1 MARSTRA
8 CGPDMVGETGPLR
21 ATIVAPV
28 ARGRRTRT
36 PGGDALRRL
45 AANKMGMVG
54 GIIVLFFIFLAFF
67 GQALAPQ
74 DALLQD
80 LNRIAEPPSVQNWFG
95 TDELGRDF
103 FSRIL
108 AGARTALLVAALVT
122 LISAAIGTVVGLI
135 SAYTGGLV
143 DGILMR
149 IADVLLAFPP
159 FLLAAFLNAT
169 LRSPVEERLKGLS
182 TLTGIAVFGSKEVI
196 DFIVVFGGLAIVG
209 WSGYARLIRS
219 QVLSL
224 REREFVEAARA
235 IGAPARAIL
244 FRHILPNSIAP
255 IIIAVSVNFGNA
267 ILAESALSYLGVG
280 VQPPTP
286 SWGQMINANLDQW
299 RYYPHLVLVPGGVLT
314 LLILGFNF
322 FGDGVADALNP
333 RTSRK

>member
-1 MARSTRA
+1 MRSPSRA
-8 CGPDMVGETGPLR
+8 
-21 ATIVAPV
+21 
-28 ARGRRTRT
+28 
-36 PGGDALRRL
+36 ALRRL
-45 AANKMGMVG
+45 AANRMAIVG
-54 GIIVLFFIFLAFF
+54 GLIVLFFVFLALF
-67 GQALAPQ
+67 GEALAPQ

-80 LNRIAEPPSVQNWFG
+80 LNRVSEPPSAQNWFG

-103 FSRIL
+103 FSRIM
-108 AGARTALLVAALVT
+108 AGARTALLVAGLVT
-122 LISAAIGTVVGLI
+122 LISATLGTLIGLV
-135 SAYTGGLV
+135 SAYARGWV
-143 DGILMR
+143 DAVCMR

-169 LRSPVEERLKGLS
+169 LRSPVERRLTSLAS
-182 TLTGIAVFGSKEVI
+182 VTGIAALGSKEVI
-196 DFIVVFGGLAIVG
+196 DFIVVFGGLAVVG

-224 REREFVEAARA
+224 REREFVEAARS
-235 IGAPARAIL
+235 IGAPARTIL
-244 FRHILPNSIAP
+244 FRHILPNSFAP

-267 ILAESALSYLGVG
+267 ILSESALSYLGVG

-333 RTSRK
+333 RQSKR

>member
-1 MARSTRA
+1 MAQGKMRS
-8 CGPDMVGETGPLR
+8 P
-21 ATIVAPV
+21 
-28 ARGRRTRT
+28 GR
-36 PGGDALRRL
+36 DALRRL
-45 AANKMGMVG
+45 LANKMAVVG
-54 GIIVLFFIFLAFF
+54 GVIVLFFVFLAIF

-74 DALLQD
+74 NALLQD
-80 LNRIAEPPSVQNWFG
+80 LTRISEAPSRDHWFG

-103 FSRIL
+103 FSRIM
-108 AGARTALLVAALVT
+108 AGARTALLVATLVT
-122 LISAAIGTVVGLI
+122 LIAAGMGVLIGLV
-135 SAYTGGLV
+135 SAYAGGWV
-143 DGILMR
+143 DSILMR
-149 IADVLLAFPP
+149 TADVLLAFPT

-169 LRSPVEERLKGLS
+169 LRPPIARRLGGIAS
-182 TLTGIAVFGSKEVI
+182 ATGIKAIGSKEVI
-196 DFIVVFGGLAIVG
+196 DFIVVFGALAFVS

-235 IGAPARAIL
+235 MGARPTAIL

-255 IIIAVSVNFGNA
+255 IIVAVSVSFGNA

-286 SWGQMINANLDQW
+286 SWGQMIFANLDQW

-333 RTSRK
+333 RQSSR

>member
-1 MARSTRA
+1 MSSETTQQRGQPAISRSAGLAQGKMRS
-8 CGPDMVGETGPLR
+8 P
-21 ATIVAPV
+21 
-28 ARGRRTRT
+28 GR
-36 PGGDALRRL
+36 DALRRL
-45 AANKMGMVG
+45 VANRMALFG
-54 GIIVLFFIFLAFF
+54 GTIVLFFVFLAIF

-74 DALLQD
+74 NALLQD
-80 LNRIAEPPSVQNWFG
+80 LARISEPPSRDHWFG

-103 FSRIL
+103 FSRIM
-108 AGARTALLVAALVT
+108 AGARTALLVATLVT
-122 LISAAIGTVVGLI
+122 LIAAGMGVLVGLV
-135 SAYTGGLV
+135 SAYARGWADSL
-143 DGILMR
+143 LMR
-149 IADVLLAFPP
+149 TADVLLAFPT

-169 LRSPVEERLKGLS
+169 LRPPIARRLGGLA
-182 TLTGIAVFGSKEVI
+182 TATGIKAIGSKEVI
-196 DFIVVFGGLAIVG
+196 DFIVVFGALAFVS

-235 IGAPARAIL
+235 MGARPTTIL

-255 IIIAVSVNFGNA
+255 IIVAVSVNFGNA

-286 SWGQMINANLDQW
+286 SWGQMIFANLDQW

-333 RTSRK
+333 RQSRR

>member
-1 MARSTRA
+1 MNT
-8 CGPDMVGETGPLR
+8 ETGRAVSAAALR
-21 ATIVAPV
+21 ADPLQ
-28 ARGRRTRT
+28 RGGLRS
-36 PGGDALRRL
+36 PGRDALRRL
-45 AANKMGMVG
+45 LANRMALVG
-54 GIIVLFFIFLAFF
+54 GAIVLLFVLMALF
-67 GQALAPQ
+67 GGALAPQ

-80 LNRIAEPPSVQNWFG
+80 LNRVAEPPSRANWLG

-108 AGARTALLVAALVT
+108 AGARTALLVATLVT
-122 LISAAIGTVVGLI
+122 LIAAGLGTLVGLV
-135 SAYTGGLV
+135 SAYARGWV
-143 DGILMR
+143 DGLLMR
-149 IADVLLAFPP
+149 LADILLAFPT

-169 LRSPVEERLKGLS
+169 MRPPVERRLRGLS
-182 TLTGIAVFGSKEVI
+182 SLTGITALSSKEVI
-196 DFIVVFGGLAIVG
+196 DFIVVFGALAFVS

-235 IGAPARAIL
+235 IGAPTRTII

-255 IIIAVSVNFGNA
+255 IIVAVSVNFGNA

-299 RYYPHLVLVPGGVLT
+299 RYYPHLVLAPGGVLT

-333 RTSRK
+333 RQSRR

>member
-1 MARSTRA
+1 MI
-8 CGPDMVGETGPLR
+8 GETGPLR
-21 ATIVAPV
+21 ATIVAPAV
-28 ARGRRTRT
+28 RGRRTRT

-45 AANKMGMVG
+45 AANKMGVVG
-54 GIIVLFFIFLAFF
+54 GGIVLFFIFLALF
-67 GQALAPQ
+67 GGALAPQ

-80 LNRIAEPPSVQNWFG
+80 LNRIAEPPSAQNWFG

-135 SAYTGGLV
+135 SAYTGGLA

-149 IADVLLAFPP
+149 IADV
-159 FLLAAFLNAT
+159 LLAAFLNAT

-182 TLTGIAVFGSKEVI
+182 TLAGIAVFGSKEVI

-235 IGAPARAIL
+235 IGAPARTIL

-299 RYYPHLVLVPGGVLT
+299 R
-314 LLILGFNF
+314 
-322 FGDGVADALNP
+322 
-333 RTSRK
+333 

>member
-1 MARSTRA
+1 MAELTARGGAPAESVAARA
-8 CGPDMVGETGPLR
+8 AASAISRRHRGPWRDAARRLLSNRMALVGG
-21 ATIVAPV
+21 TIV
-28 ARGRRTRT
+28 
-36 PGGDALRRL
+36 L
-45 AANKMGMVG
+45 
-54 GIIVLFFIFLAFF
+54 LFVFLAIF
-67 GQALAPQ
+67 GQYLAPQ
-74 DALLQD
+74 NALQQD
-80 LNRIAEPPSVQNWFG
+80 LSNIAATPSGAHWFG

-108 AGARTALLVAALVT
+108 AGARTALIVSVLVT
-122 LISAAIGTVVGLI
+122 FISAGIGTAVGLI
-135 SAYTGGLV
+135 SAYARGWV
-143 DGILMR
+143 DSVFMR
-149 IADVLLAFPP
+149 IADLLLAFPP

-169 LRSPVEERLKGLS
+169 LRPPVKRL
-182 TLTGIAVFGSKEVI
+182 LTGIADATGLGFLSDKSFI
-196 DFIVVFGGLAIVG
+196 DFIVVFGALAVIS

-235 IGAPARAIL
+235 IGAPTRVIL

-255 IIIAVSVNFGNA
+255 IIVAISVNFGNA

-280 VQPPTP
+280 IQPPTP

-299 RYYPHLVLVPGGVLT
+299 RYYPHLILIPGGVLA

-333 RTSRK
+333 RQSRR

>member
-1 MARSTRA
+1 M
-8 CGPDMVGETGPLR
+8 R
-21 ATIVAPV
+21 ATLAAPV
-28 ARGRRTRT
+28 ARRLRRQRT

-45 AANKMGMVG
+45 AANRMALVG
-54 GIIVLFFIFLAFF
+54 GFIVLFFVFLALF

-80 LNRIAEPPSVQNWFG
+80 LNRITEPPSAQNWFG

-103 FSRIL
+103 FSRIM
-108 AGARTALLVAALVT
+108 AGARTALLVAVLVT

-135 SAYTGGLV
+135 SAYAGGLV
-143 DGILMR
+143 DGICMR
-149 IADVLLAFPP
+149 LADVLLAFPP

-169 LRSPVEERLKGLS
+169 LRSPVEHRLTGFAK
-182 TLTGIAVFGSKEVI
+182 LTGIAAFGSKEVI

-224 REREFVEAARA
+224 REREFVESARA
-235 IGAPARAIL
+235 IGAPARVIL

-267 ILAESALSYLGVG
+267 ILSESALSYLGVG

-333 RTSRK
+333 RRSRK

>member
-1 MARSTRA
+1 MSSETTGKVRLQQT
-8 CGPDMVGETGPLR
+8 PD
-21 ATIVAPV
+21 APGSAL
-28 ARGRRTRT
+28 ARGKVRS
-36 PGGDALRRL
+36 PGRDALRRL
-45 AANKMGMVG
+45 ISNRMALFG
-54 GIIVLFFIFLAFF
+54 GAIVAFFVFLALF
-67 GQALAPQ
+67 GAALAPK

-80 LNRIAEPPSVQNWFG
+80 LSRISEPPSRDYWFG

-108 AGARTALLVAALVT
+108 AGARTALLVATLVT
-122 LISAAIGTVVGLI
+122 LISAGLGTLFGLV
-135 SAYTGGLV
+135 SAYARGIT
-143 DGILMR
+143 DTILMR
-149 IADVLLAFPP
+149 TADVLLAFPT

-169 LRSPVEERLKGLS
+169 LRPPTARALTSLAR
-182 TLTGIAVFGSKEVI
+182 TTGITALGSKEVI
-196 DFIVVFGGLAIVG
+196 DFLVVFGALALVS

-224 REREFVEAARA
+224 REREFIEAARA
-235 IGAPARAIL
+235 LGAPSRTIL
-244 FRHILPNSIAP
+244 LRHILPNSITP
-255 IIIAVSVNFGNA
+255 IIVAVSVNFGNA

-286 SWGQMINANLDQW
+286 SWGQMIFANLDQW

-333 RTSRK
+333 RQSRR

>member
-1 MARSTRA
+1 MTAR
-8 CGPDMVGETGPLR
+8 V
-21 ATIVAPV
+21 ATLAPTTT
-28 ARGRRTRT
+28 RTRMRS
-36 PGGDALRRL
+36 PSRAALRRL
-45 AANKMGMVG
+45 AANRMAIVG
-54 GIIVLFFIFLAFF
+54 GLIVLFFVFLALF
-67 GQALAPQ
+67 GAALAPQ

-80 LNRIAEPPSVQNWFG
+80 LNRVSEPPSAQNWFG

-103 FSRIL
+103 FSRIM
-108 AGARTALLVAALVT
+108 AGARTALLVAGLVT
-122 LISAAIGTVVGLI
+122 LISATLGTVIGLV
-135 SAYTGGLV
+135 SAYARGWV
-143 DGILMR
+143 DAVCMR

-169 LRSPVEERLKGLS
+169 LRSPVERRLTALAA
-182 TLTGIAVFGSKEVI
+182 TTGIAALGSKEVI
-196 DFIVVFGGLAIVG
+196 DFIVVFGGLAVVG

-224 REREFVEAARA
+224 REREFVEAARS
-235 IGAPARAIL
+235 IGAPARTIL
-244 FRHILPNSIAP
+244 FRHILPNSFAP

-267 ILAESALSYLGVG
+267 ILSESALSYLGVG

-333 RTSRK
+333 RQSRR

>member
-1 MARSTRA
+1 MTARAVTLAPTTMRSKLRSPSRA
-8 CGPDMVGETGPLR
+8 
-21 ATIVAPV
+21 
-28 ARGRRTRT
+28 
-36 PGGDALRRL
+36 ALRRL
-45 AANKMGMVG
+45 AANRMAIVG
-54 GIIVLFFIFLAFF
+54 GLIVLFFIFLALF
-67 GQALAPQ
+67 GQVLAPQ

-80 LNRIAEPPSVQNWFG
+80 LNRVSEPPSAQNWFG

-103 FSRIL
+103 FSRIM
-108 AGARTALLVAALVT
+108 AGARTALLVAGLVT
-122 LISAAIGTVVGLI
+122 LISATLGTVIGLV
-135 SAYTGGLV
+135 SAYARGWV
-143 DGILMR
+143 DAVCMR

-169 LRSPVEERLKGLS
+169 LRSPVERHLTALAS
-182 TLTGIAVFGSKEVI
+182 VTGIAALGSKEVI
-196 DFIVVFGGLAIVG
+196 DFIVVFGGLAVVG

-224 REREFVEAARA
+224 REREFVEAARS
-235 IGAPARAIL
+235 IGAPARTIL
-244 FRHILPNSIAP
+244 FRHILPNSFAP

-267 ILAESALSYLGVG
+267 ILSESALSYLGVG

-299 RYYPHLVLVPGGVLT
+299 RYYPHLILVPGGVLT

-333 RTSRK
+333 RQNKR

>member
-1 MARSTRA
+1 MA
-8 CGPDMVGETGPLR
+8 V
-21 ATIVAPV
+21 
-28 ARGRRTRT
+28 
-36 PGGDALRRL
+36 
-45 AANKMGMVG
+45 VG
-54 GIIVLFFIFLAFF
+54 GIIVLFFVFLAIF

-74 DALLQD
+74 NALLQD
-80 LNRIAEPPSVQNWFG
+80 LTRISEAPSRDHWFG

-103 FSRIL
+103 FSRIM
-108 AGARTALLVAALVT
+108 AGARTALLVATLVT
-122 LISAAIGTVVGLI
+122 LIAAGMGVLIGLV
-135 SAYTGGLV
+135 SAYAGGWV
-143 DGILMR
+143 DSILMR
-149 IADVLLAFPP
+149 TADVLLAFPT

-169 LRSPVEERLKGLS
+169 LRPPIARRLGGIAS
-182 TLTGIAVFGSKEVI
+182 ATGIKAIGSKEVI
-196 DFIVVFGGLAIVG
+196 DFIVVFGALAFVS

-235 IGAPARAIL
+235 MGARPTAIL

-255 IIIAVSVNFGNA
+255 IIVAVSVSFGNA

-286 SWGQMINANLDQW
+286 SWGQMIFANLDQW

-333 RTSRK
+333 RQSSR

>member
-1 MARSTRA
+1 MTARVVTLAPTIGRA
-8 CGPDMVGETGPLR
+8 KLR
-21 ATIVAPV
+21 SP
-28 ARGRRTRT
+28 GR
-36 PGGDALRRL
+36 DALRRL
-45 AANKMGMVG
+45 VANRMALAG
-54 GIIVLFFIFLAFF
+54 GLIVLFFIFLALF
-67 GQALAPQ
+67 GEALAPQ

-80 LNRIAEPPSVQNWFG
+80 LNRISEPPSAQNWFG

-103 FSRIL
+103 FSRIM

-122 LISAAIGTVVGLI
+122 LISAALGTLIGLI
-135 SAYTGGLV
+135 SAYARGWV
-143 DGILMR
+143 DGLCMR
-149 IADVLLAFPP
+149 VADVLLAFPP

-169 LRSPVEERLKGLS
+169 LRSPVESRLNALAR
-182 TLTGIAVFGSKEVI
+182 TTGIAALGSKEVI
-196 DFIVVFGGLAIVG
+196 DFIVVFGGLALVG

-224 REREFVEAARA
+224 REREFVEAARS
-235 IGAPARAIL
+235 IGAPARTIL
-244 FRHILPNSIAP
+244 FRHIMPNSIAP

-333 RTSRK
+333 RQNKR